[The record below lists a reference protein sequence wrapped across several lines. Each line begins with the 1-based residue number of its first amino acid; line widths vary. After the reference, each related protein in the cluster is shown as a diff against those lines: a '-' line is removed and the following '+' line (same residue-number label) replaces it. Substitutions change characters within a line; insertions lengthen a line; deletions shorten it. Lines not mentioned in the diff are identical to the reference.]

1 MASALTHGAVALAL
15 GACFDRTRVPS
26 RALVAGGALAVVP
39 DLDAIGFWL
48 GIPTRSVVGH
58 RGLTHS
64 LFFAITAGLAAA
76 WAYARAAGPG
86 PDRRWLGLYFALVLA
101 SHGLLDA
108 LTNGGPGIAFFSPF
122 SNTRYFF
129 PFRPIEVSPISV
141 GGIFNARGLR
151 ILASELRWVWL
162 PAGLLAACGLLVR
175 RARRRPGPKAA

>member
-26 RALVAGGALAVVP
+26 RALVAEGALAVVP
-39 DLDAIGFWL
+39 
-48 GIPTRSVVGH
+48 
-58 RGLTHS
+58 
-64 LFFAITAGLAAA
+64 GLAAA
-76 WAYARAAGPG
+76 WAYARAAGPA